1 MAVTLSAGRQK
12 RRRPKPARLVGLV
25 AAWAV
30 AAAVWAE
37 EPPVADAA
45 DEAVAAA
52 RACAR
57 ELDWLRPPSADNA
70 DRVAATLRK
79 GLAALDGAD
88 AALAKQ
94 LDQLAPEKKPPRGTT
109 NPKTAAELTRLRS
122 RRCEVGLARGDLYYH
137 AALAMPEGHAARAEH
152 LEKAVAT
159 FRSLR
164 VDFHDIAPGLMG
176 YIGEARAQRAAGDV
190 QAARDALKTID
201 QIPQDPKNPL
211 AGDLRRLAMIEDLEA
226 LLAAEPDKVPAAAQT
241 LSSAKEFAD
250 QPEWQARVDY
260 VLARACAAQAEKRA
274 AAGSADAQ
282 RKELAAKAA
291 ALLRRPAVVAIAAP
305 YDRLAALLKLETLLG
320 EPLMQRDEL
329 LAWADLLAAAGRHDA
344 IAFYNRATGASGQ
357 PLAERQLFAY
367 ISLATKQ
374 GQYRET
380 ADACD
385 RLLGML
391 AAGDARRPVVLQ
403 WRAAALLKA
412 VRAAGT
418 GPPTADIEARGLAA
432 LAAVIGSP
440 SPDAVRR
447 DALRQWVAMTADRN
461 GLAACLR
468 MLADH
473 EALVTGDAYLVYC
486 RAAGR
491 WQQLAEELGADAV
504 EKTEAERRAR
514 QVVADLE
521 AAFAAAAAGD
531 PAILARSAL
540 LRARALARP
549 PLADLRGALGV
560 LDASAAALAAD
571 AAVAGAAA
579 WLRVEVLLDLGL
591 IEEASK
597 ALDQVPEG
605 SDKTSPLARL
615 RLAEAL
621 AARYAGIAR
630 AGGRDEVQRRVL
642 GLCDAALA
650 QAATDETLF
659 VEASR
664 RAARAMLDIQ
674 AHADARRVLDQLLA
688 SPKVRENGGLLETC
702 SLLMA
707 EAYRCGRQLN
717 QALGLLE
724 QLAARFPESVE
735 VHMAL
740 GRCELDVRRP
750 VRAVESFRKARGLCR
765 PGTPPWCQATLALA
779 EGLAAG
785 NHDADAA
792 DVLRVAEALHP
803 DFGDPELRSHLQQ
816 MRLQVENRLPR
827 EKDRQRP

>member
-1 MAVTLSAGRQK
+1 MAVTPSAGRHEH
-12 RRRPKPARLVGLV
+12 RRPKPARLVGLV

-30 AAAVWAE
+30 AAAVWAG
-37 EPPVADAA
+37 EPPAPAAPPDAA

-52 RACAR
+52 RAGAR

-94 LDQLAPEKKPPRGTT
+94 LDQLAPEKKLPRGTT
-109 NPKTAAELTRLRS
+109 NVKTAAEVTRLRS

-137 AALAMPEGHAARAEH
+137 AALALPEGHAARAQH

-190 QAARDALKTID
+190 QAARDALKTIG

-211 AGDLRRLAMIEDLEA
+211 AGDLRRLASIEDLEA
-226 LLAAEPDKVPAAAQT
+226 LLAIEPDKVPAAAQA
-241 LSSAKEFAD
+241 LSSTKEFAD
-250 QPEWQARVDY
+250 QPQWQARVDY

-274 AAGSADAQ
+274 ADGSADAQ
-282 RKELAAKAA
+282 PKELAAKAA
-291 ALLRRPAVVAIAAP
+291 ALLRRPAVVAIAPP
-305 YDRLAALLKLETLLG
+305 YDRLAALLKLEALLG

-344 IAFYNRATGASGQ
+344 VGFYNRATGESDQ

-391 AAGDARRPVVLQ
+391 AADDARRPVVLQ

-412 VRAAGT
+412 TRAAGT
-418 GPPTADIEARGLAA
+418 EARALAA
-432 LAAVIGSP
+432 LAAVIESP

-447 DALRQWVAMTADRN
+447 DALRQWVAITSDRN
-461 GLAACLR
+461 GLTACLR

-491 WQQLAEELGADAV
+491 WQQLAEELGAGAV

-514 QVVADLE
+514 Q
-521 AAFAAAAAGD
+521 
-531 PAILARSAL
+531 
-540 LRARALARP
+540 
-549 PLADLRGALGV
+549 
-560 LDASAAALAAD
+560 
-571 AAVAGAAA
+571 
-579 WLRVEVLLDLGL
+579 
-591 IEEASK
+591 
-597 ALDQVPEG
+597 
-605 SDKTSPLARL
+605 
-615 RLAEAL
+615 
-621 AARYAGIAR
+621 
-630 AGGRDEVQRRVL
+630 
-642 GLCDAALA
+642 
-650 QAATDETLF
+650 
-659 VEASR
+659 
-664 RAARAMLDIQ
+664 
-674 AHADARRVLDQLLA
+674 
-688 SPKVRENGGLLETC
+688 
-702 SLLMA
+702 
-707 EAYRCGRQLN
+707 
-717 QALGLLE
+717 
-724 QLAARFPESVE
+724 
-735 VHMAL
+735 
-740 GRCELDVRRP
+740 
-750 VRAVESFRKARGLCR
+750 
-765 PGTPPWCQATLALA
+765 
-779 EGLAAG
+779 
-785 NHDADAA
+785 
-792 DVLRVAEALHP
+792 
-803 DFGDPELRSHLQQ
+803 
-816 MRLQVENRLPR
+816 
-827 EKDRQRP
+827 